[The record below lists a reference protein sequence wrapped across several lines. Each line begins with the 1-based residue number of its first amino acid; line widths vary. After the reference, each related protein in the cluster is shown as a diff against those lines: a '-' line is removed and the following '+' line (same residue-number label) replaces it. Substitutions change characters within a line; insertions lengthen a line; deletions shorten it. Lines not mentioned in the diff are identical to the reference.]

1 MCGIAG
7 LVGRL
12 DEANRSA
19 LRRMSDA
26 LAHRG
31 PDGSGF
37 WESPAAESGWGAM
50 LAHRR
55 LSILDLSNAASQ
67 PMVDPT
73 TGDVV
78 VLNGEIYNYVDLRRR
93 MVAQGQEFQS
103 TGDTAVMLRALC
115 LEGAAA
121 VETLRGMFAFG
132 FWSARTGELTIAR
145 DPLGIKP
152 LYVARNADPNGAWS
166 MAFAS
171 EVRAIL
177 ASGLIA
183 HPRLSPLA
191 PASVIW
197 NGFMVAPSTA
207 IEQIESVM
215 PGELRSYDRR
225 GKESL
230 RRSYWTGC
238 TDSATATG
246 KATDEAEL
254 ARELEESVRLHLAS
268 DVPLGVFL
276 SGGVDSSAVANLAQ
290 KAAGSRVNTFT
301 LSFEEA
307 EYSEGSIARRVAE
320 AIGTR
325 HHELVLTE
333 GHFVGRLESA
343 LDSLDQPSFDGLNS
357 YFMSHAVR
365 EAGFKVALVGSGGDE
380 LFGGYASFRDLPK
393 LMRWCRWSS
402 WLPKRARVALGRAV
416 AAALQ
421 PAQGGFAPQT
431 RWAKL
436 PDMIAHGEDPRA
448 LYQLAYALF
457 VPETQRRLLR
467 GHQHAL
473 VDGLP
478 SGMRQRLDELDG
490 GADDKGILARIA
502 RLEQTLFL
510 GERLLRDTD
519 AASMSASIEIR
530 LPLVDQILAE
540 RVGRMP
546 TAARFD
552 PIGRKAALRRA
563 GLRGL
568 DAGLFERPKSGFV
581 LPYDRWLRSGLGKAI
596 DGTMRDR
603 RAVESTGLDPVAT
616 AELWDAYQKGSPG
629 LYWSRIWAIYAY
641 VRWCHRHRVSL

>member
-37 WESPAAESGWGAM
+37 WESPAGDSGWGAM

-55 LSILDLSNAASQ
+55 LSILDLSNAAAQ
-67 PMVDPT
+67 PMVDPS

-93 MVAQGQEFQS
+93 MVAQGQQFQS

-121 VETLRGMFAFG
+121 VATLRGMFAFG

-152 LYVARNADPNGAWS
+152 LYVARNADPNGTWS
-166 MAFAS
+166 MVFAS
-171 EVRAIL
+171 EMRAIL
-177 ASGLIA
+177 ASRLIA
-183 HPRLSPLA
+183 NPRLSPSA
-191 PASVIW
+191 PASVLW
-197 NGFMVAPSTA
+197 NGFMVAPTTA
-207 IEQIESVM
+207 VEQIDSVM
-215 PGELRSYDRR
+215 PGELRVYDRR
-225 GKESL
+225 GKESQ
-230 RRSYWTGC
+230 RRSYWTGR
-238 TDSATATG
+238 TDPATAM
-246 KATDEAEL
+246 DEGEL

-301 LSFEEA
+301 LSFDEA
-307 EYSEGSIARRVAE
+307 EYDEGSIARSVAD

-333 GHFVGRLESA
+333 ANFVGRLESA

-365 EAGFKVALVGSGGDE
+365 DAGFKVALVGSGGDE
-380 LFGGYASFRDLPK
+380 LFGGYTSFRDLPK

-421 PAQGGFAPQT
+421 PARGGFPPQT

-467 GHQHAL
+467 GHEDAL

-478 SGMRQRLDELDG
+478 PGMRQRLEELDAD
-490 GADDKGILARIA
+490 ADDKSILARIA

-530 LPLVDQILAE
+530 LPLVDQILVE
-540 RVGRMP
+540 RVGRLP

-552 PIGRKAALRRA
+552 PIGKKAALRRA

-581 LPYDRWLRSGLGKAI
+581 LPYDRWLRSGLGQAI
-596 DGTMRDR
+596 DGTMRDTQ
-603 RAVESTGLDPVAT
+603 AIGSTGLDPAAVAQ
-616 AELWDAYQKGSPG
+616 LWDAYRTGASG